1 MLLKREKPP
10 DLLVFIY
17 TLRSLTIRKQNFSA
31 DNKMNGEELALNKMG
46 DIEVQV
52 DKKHRL
58 DMNHYATKKSAA
70 QSMLDVALLMAN
82 SSQLK
87 TILYVG
93 PGYRFYIPLI
103 VLLGL
108 SITLQVV
115 VGLLLVFLAKYDL
128 NDTRKHAKLERMNNA
143 ATVFVFFTVLIN
155 IFITALGFQSHT
167 VGAEPGLPIL
177 RNLSPLPV
185 DLNKTGAL

>member
-1 MLLKREKPP
+1 
-10 DLLVFIY
+10 
-17 TLRSLTIRKQNFSA
+17 
-31 DNKMNGEELALNKMG
+31 MG
-46 DIEVQV
+46 DVQLHFHVHQTNLSPVLLCALVHCHPDTRHLLQDTMFEPLDARGPPEWFGSPWQVNIFFTFQVQV

-115 VGLLLVFLAKYDL
+115 VGLLLVFLAIAHYDL

-155 IFITALGFQSHT
+155 IFITALGFQSHS
-167 VGAEPGLPIL
+167 VG
-177 RNLSPLPV
+177 
-185 DLNKTGAL
+185 